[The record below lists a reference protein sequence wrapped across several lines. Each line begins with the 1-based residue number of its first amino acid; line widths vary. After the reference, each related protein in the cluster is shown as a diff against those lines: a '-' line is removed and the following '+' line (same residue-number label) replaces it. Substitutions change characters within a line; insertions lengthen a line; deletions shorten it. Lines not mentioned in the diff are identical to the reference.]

1 MPLKSWDI
9 SGKFWLINQPILI
22 TKSNLSKRIF
32 KILKIRLKKFIID
45 LEILTILNFFK
56 KLLNWNNKFVPFGMK
71 ETNWKNNTKLKLL
84 NMNKNNKK
92 SNTSNG
98 QRISKLK
105 RLKLGK
111 LKNNKEKNKNL
122 EKRKD
127 KRKVTKN
134 LLNKVR
140 KNKGKKL
147 KSKSQLSKE
156 RESIEIK
163 KRLTHALSWSNIVKT
178 WVQAVIRQK
187 VNQLLKSKSNLSK
200 LWRKVN
206 GQRWRMSKLFKA
218 KRRDLKKN
226 QNKKYQ
232 RKKKPKLHLKNQ
244 LTDSPTLTLWPKY
257 STQWKFCHQPKP
269 KNSRR
274 SLTSWKTRWSTT
286 LLTLMKK

>member
-9 SGKFWLINQPILI
+9 SEKFWLINQLILI
-22 TKSNLSKRIF
+22 TKSNLLKRIF

-45 LEILTILNFFK
+45 LEILTILNFCK

-84 NMNKNNKK
+84 NMNKNKKK

-122 EKRKD
+122 EKKKD
-127 KRKVTKN
+127 KRRVIKN
-134 LLNKVR
+134 QPNKVK
-140 KNKGKKL
+140 KNKAKKL

-163 KRLTHALSWSNIVKT
+163 KKLTHVLSWSNIVKT
-178 WVQAVIRQK
+178 WVQVAIRQK

-218 KRRDLKKN
+218 KRRELRKN

-232 RKKKPKLHLKNQ
+232 RKNKPKLYLKNQ
-244 LTDSPTLTLWPKY
+244 LTDSRTLTSLLKY
-257 STQWKFCHQPKP
+257 LTQWKFCHQPKP
-269 KNSRR
+269 KNSRK

-286 LLTLMKK
+286 LLTLMRK